1 MVAWHEITEEVWRI
15 LGRTGEPD
23 CMGFGAERGKL
34 IWELRWAEKE
44 KLVKG
49 NE

>member
-23 CMGFGAERGKL
+23 CMGFGAEWAGVEGSEGKL
-34 IWELRWAEKE
+34 
-44 KLVKG
+44 
-49 NE
+49 